1 MLLTICEFSLFSFFV
16 ICLLSLELEWKS
28 RQTIIWSRN
37 SKFAAW
43 FACVNAKIKNK
54 KHQQINQTI
63 RNCFNV
69 YCAQQL
75 HKTIQTIKHATK
87 QKKTADETRTNHPR
101 RKAVHPDHEV
111 HILRSFRGWWR
122 SSQNCSNTRKVHCQR
137 PTTSL
142 NLFSFSFFF
151 AFFLFFSVFF
161 SLFHG
166 FGIILKFK
174 IKKKSVWGPC
184 RSWSWPKPLW
194 GTSSSS
200 SWWSRRSTDTLSPGR
215 TDSWSCR
222 RLRGFYSSHTH
233 THKSQSSRGTFLLG
247 PPLSHF
253 VWRSEWWISKK
264 YARIFLSFS
273 RS

>member
-1 MLLTICEFSLFSFFV
+1 MLLTKCEFSLFSFFV

-87 QKKTADETRTNHPR
+87 QKN
-101 RKAVHPDHEV
+101 
-111 HILRSFRGWWR
+111 SWWNSHKP
-122 SSQNCSNTRKVHCQR
+122 SSAKSCSPWSWSTHSTVISWLVKIKSKLFQHSKGTLPAANDQ
-137 PTTSL
+137 SEFIFFFFFS
-142 NLFSFSFFF
+142 LFSF
-151 AFFLFFSVFF
+151 LFRFF

-174 IKKKSVWGPC
+174 IKKNPC
-184 RSWSWPKPLW
+184 GAPADHEADQSHYGGQALRPADEVDVL
-194 GTSSSS
+194 
-200 SWWSRRSTDTLSPGR
+200 RTL
-215 TDSWSCR
+215 CR
-222 RLRGFYSSHTH
+222 RGGPIPDRADAWEVSTRLTH

>member
-1 MLLTICEFSLFSFFV
+1 MLLTKCEFSLFSFFV

-87 QKKTADETRTNHPR
+87 QKTADETRTNHPR

-142 NLFSFSFFF
+142 NLFSFSFFSLF
-151 AFFLFFSVFF
+151 SFLFRFF

-166 FGIILKFK
+166 FGIILKSK
-174 IKKKSVWGPC
+174 IKKIPC
-184 RSWSWPKPLW
+184 GAPADHEADQSHYGGQALRPADEVDVL
-194 GTSSSS
+194 
-200 SWWSRRSTDTLSPGR
+200 RTL
-215 TDSWSCR
+215 CR
-222 RLRGFYSSHTH
+222 RGGPIPDRADAWEVSTRLTHTH
-233 THKSQSSRGTFLLG
+233 TSHRAAEELSCLA
-247 PPLSHF
+247 PLF
-253 VWRSEWWISKK
+253 
-264 YARIFLSFS
+264 RILFGILNDE
-273 RS
+273 